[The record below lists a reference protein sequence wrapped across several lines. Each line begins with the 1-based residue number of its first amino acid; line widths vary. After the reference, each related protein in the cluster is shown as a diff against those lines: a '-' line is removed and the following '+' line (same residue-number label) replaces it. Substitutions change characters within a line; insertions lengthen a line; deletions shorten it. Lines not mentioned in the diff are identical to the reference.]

1 MKNSIKLFDYN
12 LPTELIADTP
22 RAKREQAK
30 LMVYNK
36 KTDDVMHS
44 TFLSLDKYLDKG
56 DLLILNDTKVLPGR
70 LFLKKE
76 SGGTVE
82 ILFHKSINKYSFISI
97 FKSSRKINI
106 NSKLFIDDDNFFVVD
121 AINKNFIT
129 LSSNNDPMAI
139 FSKYGQVP
147 LPKYIK
153 RKATK
158 KDVERYQTVY
168 AKKPGS
174 VAAPTAGLHF
184 TRDILSKLKNK
195 GILIDYL
202 TLHVTYN
209 TFKPIKVDDYNDHK
223 IGSEL
228 CDIRE
233 NLISKIKSTR
243 LNNKKVYAVGTT
255 ATRALE
261 NYATKSYT
269 GDFCG
274 EADLYITP
282 GYEFK
287 FIDGIITN
295 FHLPQSTLLLLVSSL
310 IGREKLLNLYNLAI
324 GKNYKFY
331 SYGDSMFIQL

>member
-1 MKNSIKLFDYN
+1 MKNSIKIFDYN

-36 KTDDVMHS
+36 KKDDVMHS
-44 TFLSLDKYLDKG
+44 TFLSLDKYLDKD

-70 LFLKKE
+70 LFLKKD

-82 ILFHKSINKYSFISI
+82 ILFHKSINKYSFICI
-97 FKSSRKINI
+97 FKSSRKIAI
-106 NSKLFIDDDNFFVVD
+106 NSKLFIDDENFFKVD

-129 LSSNNDPMAI
+129 LSSSNDPMTF

-168 AKKPGS
+168 AKKLGS

-184 TRDILSKLKNK
+184 TKDILLKLKNK
-195 GILIDYL
+195 GVLIDYL

-209 TFKPIKVDDYNDHK
+209 TFKPIMVDNYNDHE
-223 IGSEL
+223 IGSES

-233 NLISKIKSTR
+233 NLISKIKSTK
-243 LNNKKVYAVGTT
+243 LKNKKVYTVGTT

-261 NYATKSYT
+261 NYATKSYK

-287 FIDGIITN
+287 IIDGIITN

-324 GKNYKFY
+324 DKNYRFY